1 MKANIAGRDHLT
13 TFISEA
19 IMKRLL
25 IVPMVR
31 LDYTV
36 KDVPEEGQS
45 LPKSVRV
52 CELNH
57 VRYFMATD
65 MNIGFQNA
73 LLNRIRRLVPI
84 KRQFL
89 HVYNPYVKKIV
100 VLIPQRIFQERKED
114 VFDPIMM
121 AHPEWKK
128 EFDRFVEVS
137 GLGEIPKS
145 YQYPV
150 DSYAITEGERAYYD
164 WKKEN
169 KDRIS
174 KTGKRPNRVRKS
186 RKGGTV

>member
-1 MKANIAGRDHLT
+1 MKANVAGT
-13 TFISEA
+13 NYQKPFISEE

-31 LDYTV
+31 FDYTV
-36 KDVPEEGQS
+36 KDAPEQGQS

-52 CELNH
+52 CDLNH
-57 VRYFMATD
+57 VRYFLGAD
-65 MNIGFQNA
+65 MNIGTQNA
-73 LLNRIRRLVPI
+73 LYNRLRHFITL

-89 HVYNPYVKKIV
+89 HVYNPYLKKIV

-137 GLGEIPKS
+137 GLGEIPKM
-145 YQYPV
+145 YQFPV

-169 KDRIS
+169 KDHIS
-174 KTGKRPNRVRKS
+174 KTGTRPNRVSKS
-186 RKGGTV
+186 RKGGAA

>member
-1 MKANIAGRDHLT
+1 MKANIAGRDHQT

-100 VLIPQRIFQERKED
+100 VLMPQRIFQERKED

-137 GLGEIPKS
+137 GLGEIPKT

-169 KDRIS
+169 KDHIS

-186 RKGGTV
+186 RKGGAV